1 MAIFWLETCDFRVLN
16 RLQISY
22 STQNCFPQP
31 GNWPQTCQYVRV
43 PTVTNS
49 DCNNAYSFCSCPNI
63 TDSMLCAGYL
73 GEGGKDACI
82 GDSGG
87 PLVCNDNGNAVLVG
101 VVSWALGCGSP
112 DFPGVYSRVT
122 HVLDWIKE
130 NMVTLMLKLLVKSF
144 MQYVCICVKIPI
156 TCRPKG

>member
-1 MAIFWLETCDFRVLN
+1 
-16 RLQISY
+16 
-22 STQNCFPQP
+22 
-31 GNWPQTCQYVRV
+31 
-43 PTVTNS
+43 
-49 DCNNAYSFCSCPNI
+49 
-63 TDSMLCAGYL
+63 MLCAGYL

-130 NMVTLMLKLLVKSF
+130 NMVTIMLKLLVKSF
-144 MQYVCICVKIPI
+144 MQYVYVCGNTDNMQAKRLSTYNRNLTKTFVIPSNL
-156 TCRPKG
+156 